1 MTSGTEEGLLLIVS
15 APSGAG
21 KTSLVAA
28 LLARD
33 PRIIISVSHTTRER
47 RPLEQDGVNYH
58 FVSRETFERMV
69 TRYEFLEHADVFGN
83 LYGTSGAAVAS
94 ERAHGRDVILEID
107 FQGAR
112 QIRARH
118 PDAISVFILP
128 PSTSTL
134 AQRLEKRAQDSR
146 SVIDKRLAEA
156 RSEIASH
163 AEYDYL
169 VVNDVFADALE
180 DLAAI
185 VRAERL
191 RASRQRAR
199 LDVLLGELLSGK

>member
-1 MTSGTEEGLLLIVS
+1 MNKGLLLIVS

-28 LLARD
+28 LLDRD
-33 PRIIISVSHTTRER
+33 PRLTISVSHTTRPR
-47 RPLEQDGVNYH
+47 RPKEQDGINYH
-58 FVSRETFERMV
+58 FVARETFEAMAARG
-69 TRYEFLEHADVFGN
+69 EFMEHADVFGN
-83 LYGTSGAAVAS
+83 LYGTSSAVVAA
-94 ERAHGRDVILEID
+94 ERRAGRDVILEID
-107 FQGAR
+107 YQGAR
-112 QIRARH
+112 QIRERH
-118 PDAISVFILP
+118 PDAVSVFILP
-128 PSTSTL
+128 PSRATL
-134 AQRLEKRAQDSR
+134 AQRLLSRAQDSK

-169 VVNDVFADALE
+169 VVNDVFADALD

-191 RASRQRAR
+191 RGDRQRER
-199 LDVLLGELLSGK
+199 LGVLLAELLSGS